1 MNERAKARISILLVT
16 CMLLSGCAGDADIEE
31 EPEEIPGCMD
41 ENAENYN
48 PDATVSDRSC
58 VYAEPEPE
66 GPDVNLDSKSEFC
79 DDVNP
84 HHCMLPFPAPA
95 FLVQDEA
102 TTTGYRLDIPG
113 EAIPDSGSVESGEFH
128 MLNRLDGYSPSTQIF
143 TTFDVVPDITGLA
156 GHNSIGESLSGD
168 HETVLIDLA
177 TGEKLPHWVELDQ
190 RSQDD
195 EPTFVY
201 VRTVRG
207 LNHDASYGVAY
218 RNLVDSDGNAIEGSQ
233 AFVALRD
240 GLSTDSEQIES
251 QRNQYEGL
259 FEALGEAGV
268 ERGELQAAWFFH
280 TASTASTLQDMV
292 AMRDD
297 AEQRLGE
304 SGIGCNITE
313 VIENYGEDNTTFR
326 LLRGTV
332 TTPQYMESDS
342 PPSTMRRDSSGAPE
356 FIEFRE
362 VVVTILIPQVLVD
375 EGSTGLM
382 TVLGHGFMGSG
393 DGMVAGSGNSANMT
407 GRVMIGTDWK
417 GWSHDNDYDAL
428 TYSLINVEYFQHQ
441 QERHMQS
448 IINNL
453 AMIRTFTG
461 VCSDIEWFHH
471 EGSNLV
477 DVSNVDYYGVSFG
490 GLRGPALMAMVP
502 EVDRGVL
509 WVGGSSFT
517 HQIERS
523 THYTSFDILFSEVIA
538 YPSRN
543 DRGLM
548 IAAMQSLWDSTDAE
562 TFLPFHNEGL
572 EGMVHPFEMLY
583 ITSMNDFQVS
593 TLSCD
598 RAVRTAG
605 LGNLEASAWH
615 PWGIEVDSGPL
626 SGSGVAYFDGG
637 FPAVPEGNLAGSL
650 DYHGQAHG
658 ALGGLPAAYNMAFDY
673 LESGLVSY
681 THLTLPTNREV

>member
-1 MNERAKARISILLVT
+1 
-16 CMLLSGCAGDADIEE
+16 
-31 EPEEIPGCMD
+31 
-41 ENAENYN
+41 
-48 PDATVSDRSC
+48 
-58 VYAEPEPE
+58 
-66 GPDVNLDSKSEFC
+66 
-79 DDVNP
+79 
-84 HHCMLPFPAPA
+84 
-95 FLVQDEA
+95 
-102 TTTGYRLDIPG
+102 
-113 EAIPDSGSVESGEFH
+113 
-128 MLNRLDGYSPSTQIF
+128 
-143 TTFDVVPDITGLA
+143 
-156 GHNSIGESLSGD
+156 
-168 HETVLIDLA
+168 
-177 TGEKLPHWVELDQ
+177 
-190 RSQDD
+190 
-195 EPTFVY
+195 
-201 VRTVRG
+201 
-207 LNHDASYGVAY
+207 
-218 RNLVDSDGNAIEGSQ
+218 
-233 AFVALRD
+233 
-240 GLSTDSEQIES
+240 
-251 QRNQYEGL
+251 
-259 FEALGEAGV
+259 
-268 ERGELQAAWFFH
+268 
-280 TASTASTLQDMV
+280 
-292 AMRDD
+292 
-297 AEQRLGE
+297 
-304 SGIGCNITE
+304 
-313 VIENYGEDNTTFR
+313 
-326 LLRGTV
+326 
-332 TTPQYMESDS
+332 
-342 PPSTMRRDSSGAPE
+342 
-356 FIEFRE
+356 
-362 VVVTILIPQVLVD
+362 
-375 EGSTGLM
+375 
-382 TVLGHGFMGSG
+382 
-393 DGMVAGSGNSANMT
+393 
-407 GRVMIGTDWK
+407 MIGTDWK

-615 PWGIEVDSGPL
+615 PWGSEVDSGPL
-626 SGSGVAYFDGG
+626 SGAGVADFDGG

-673 LESGLVSY
+673 LESGLISDTCDGSCTFVG
-681 THLTLPTNREV
+681 TW

>member
-1 MNERAKARISILLVT
+1 MNETAKARISILLVT

-382 TVLGHGFMGSG
+382 TVLGHGFMG
-393 DGMVAGSGNSANMT
+393 
-407 GRVMIGTDWK
+407 
-417 GWSHDNDYDAL
+417 WSHDNDYDAL

-548 IAAMQSLWDSTDAE
+548 IATMQSLWDSTDAE

-637 FPAVPEGNLAGSL
+637 FPAVP
-650 DYHGQAHG
+650 HGQAHG

-673 LESGLVSY
+673 LESGLISDTCDGSCTFVG
-681 THLTLPTNREV
+681 TW